1 MVKRKRKAAWGKR
14 AKDYGDDPK
23 KKKRD
28 RLTRSK
34 QEYWERTHVKAHSRR
49 KPGGTKK
56 TVRVKAYTRTPG

>member
-34 QEYWERTHVKAHSRR
+34 SQHWERIRVKAHRRR
-49 KPGGTKK
+49 KPGGRKK
-56 TVRVKAYTRTPG
+56 TVKVKAYSRRPV